1 MDEVVKK
8 LLPNYNQLHLVA
20 TKLQI
25 LEDETTQLYAC
36 LEAYC
41 NKVIRLGSESV
52 KELAK
57 QGHIT
62 DDFYSELDKTM
73 TFLIQTIADMEAQ
86 MTPVPVSRTT
96 PSSHSSG
103 NQLLKLVT
111 SLQTLRDC
119 QKHLEE
125 LIKVYHQQMI
135 DLGNSFVTEQKE
147 QFSHVSQTL
156 ETSLVFIMRIR
167 SELSDESNENS
178 RIPLQLPRILY
189 SSNSFKSL
197 DLLLERIKKVEE
209 KVQSNQV
216 STDMITNIIPQALDD
231 INELK
236 DNALNYVDTVDRIK
250 DLEERVRDL
259 DTETEVTLVKSSI
272 ALLDDDVEELKLR
285 FESFLRAFTITK
297 SENFRNFVNIDRRMS
312 DVESKGLTS
321 DGNKGDE
328 DILAPAHQERKLS
341 AAERSHLIVAERLPS
356 VIAEKDKESDVVF
369 EESETELSFNKNA
382 IQDGAE
388 EKKNPLTVQLEIQK
402 NPNTVSNNIGGKI
415 ESKDSSC

>member
-1 MDEVVKK
+1 
-8 LLPNYNQLHLVA
+8 
-20 TKLQI
+20 
-25 LEDETTQLYAC
+25 
-36 LEAYC
+36 
-41 NKVIRLGSESV
+41 
-52 KELAK
+52 
-57 QGHIT
+57 
-62 DDFYSELDKTM
+62 
-73 TFLIQTIADMEAQ
+73 
-86 MTPVPVSRTT
+86 
-96 PSSHSSG
+96 
-103 NQLLKLVT
+103 
-111 SLQTLRDC
+111 
-119 QKHLEE
+119 
-125 LIKVYHQQMI
+125 MI

-178 RIPLQLPRILY
+178 RIPLQLPRILF

-369 EESETELSFNKNA
+369 EESETESSFNKNA
-382 IQDGAE
+382 SQDGAE